1 MSEAKKAPEGLYYT
15 KEHEWV
21 KLEGELAVVGLTD
34 FAQDQLGDI
43 TYVELPEV
51 EAEVEQ
57 MGEMCVVESVKTAAD
72 VYAPLGGVV
81 AEVNSALEDQP
92 ELINQDCYGAGWLVK
107 LKGFDQ
113 TELDNLMDAA
123 AYDQLLAEGE

>member
-1 MSEAKKAPEGLYYT
+1 MSEAKNAPQGLYYT

-21 KLEGELAVVGLTD
+21 KLEGELAVVGLTA

-43 TYVELPEV
+43 TYVELPAV
-51 EAEVEQ
+51 GAEMAQ

-72 VYAPLGGVV
+72 VYAPLSGVV
-81 AEVNSALEDQP
+81 REVNAALEDAP

-107 LKGFDQ
+107 LGDFDQ
-113 TELDNLMDAA
+113 AELDNLMDAA
-123 AYDQLLAEGE
+123 AYAQLLDQGE

>member
-1 MSEAKKAPEGLYYT
+1 MSKDAKVPAGLSYT

-21 KLEGELAVVGLTD
+21 KVDGDLAVVGLTD
-34 FAQDQLGDI
+34 FAQSQLGDI

-51 EAEVEQ
+51 GAEMSQ
-57 MGEMCVVESVKTAAD
+57 MGEMCVVESVKAASD

-81 AEVNSALEDQP
+81 SEVNAVLEETP

-107 LKGFDQ
+107 LEGFDQ
-113 TELDNLMDAA
+113 AELDNLLDAA
-123 AYDQLLAEGE
+123 AYAGLLAQGE

>member
-1 MSEAKKAPEGLYYT
+1 MSADSQVPEGLHYT

-21 KLEGELAVVGLTD
+21 RVDGDLAVVGLTH

-51 EAEVEQ
+51 DSELDQ

-72 VYAPLGGVV
+72 VYSPLAGVV
-81 AEVNSALEDQP
+81 AEINGDLEDAP
-92 ELINQDCYGAGWLVK
+92 ELINRDCYGKGWLVK
-107 LKGFDQ
+107 LKDFDQ
-113 TELDNLMDAA
+113 SGLEKLMDAA
-123 AYDQLLAEGE
+123 AYAGLLAEGE

>member
-1 MSEAKKAPEGLYYT
+1 VSEAKKAPEGLYYT

-21 KLEGELAVVGLTD
+21 KLEGDLAVVGLTD

-72 VYAPLGGVV
+72 VYAPLSGVV
-81 AEVNSALEDQP
+81 AEVNSALEDAP

-107 LKGFDQ
+107 LSGFDQ
-113 TELDNLMDAA
+113 AELDNLMDAA
-123 AYDQLLAEGE
+123 AYVQLMAEGE

>member
-21 KLEGELAVVGLTD
+21 KLEGGLAVVGLTD

-72 VYAPLGGVV
+72 VYAPLSGTV
-81 AEVNSALEDQP
+81 AEVNSALEDAP

-107 LKGFDQ
+107 LSGFDQ
-113 TELDNLMDAA
+113 AELDNLMDAG
-123 AYDQLLAEGE
+123 AYVQLMTEGE